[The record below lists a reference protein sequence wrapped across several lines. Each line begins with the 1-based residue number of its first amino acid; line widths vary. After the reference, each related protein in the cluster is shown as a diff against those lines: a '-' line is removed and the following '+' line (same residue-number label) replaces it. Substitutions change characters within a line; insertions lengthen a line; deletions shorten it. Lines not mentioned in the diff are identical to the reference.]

1 MESPLLVE
9 ARDHVLVMTLNRPQA
24 RNAANIELATA
35 MAEAIDR
42 LESDNDLRVGVI
54 TGAGGHFC
62 AGMDLKRFA
71 TDGSRPTI
79 PGRGFCGIAEKPPA
93 KTLIAAIEGYA
104 LAGGF
109 ELALACDLIVASRE
123 SRFGLPEVKRGLVA
137 AAGGL
142 LRLPRRL
149 PYHVAMECILTG
161 EMLEAETA
169 FSHGLVNRLVAPGEA
184 LNVALELAT
193 AISRNGP
200 LALAASKQ
208 VVMASQDWN
217 SSEMF
222 DRQREIITPVFESA
236 DAREGAL
243 AFTEKR
249 DPVWR
254 GA

>member
-1 MESPLLVE
+1 MEPSLLVE
-9 ARDHVLVMTLNRPQA
+9 VRDHTLIMTLNKPRA
-24 RNAANIELATA
+24 RNAADIELATA

-42 LESDNDLRVGVI
+42 LESDKDLRVGVI
-54 TGAGGHFC
+54 TGAGGNFC

-71 TDGSRPTI
+71 ADGSRPSL
-79 PGRGFCGIAEKPPA
+79 PGRGFCGVAEKPPA
-93 KTLIAAIEGYA
+93 KILIAAVEGYA

-137 AAGGL
+137 AAGGV

-161 EMLEAETA
+161 DMLEAETA

-184 LNVALELAT
+184 LNTALEMAT

-200 LALAASKQ
+200 LALAASKK
-208 VVMASQDWN
+208 VIMSSQDW
-217 SSEMF
+217 SSAEMF

-254 GA
+254 GV